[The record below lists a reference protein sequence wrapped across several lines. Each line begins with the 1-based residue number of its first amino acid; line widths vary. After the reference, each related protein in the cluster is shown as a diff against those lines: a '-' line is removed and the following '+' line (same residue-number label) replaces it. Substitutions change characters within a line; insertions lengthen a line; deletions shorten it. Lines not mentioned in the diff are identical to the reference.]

1 MSAVMSVAVPA
12 ESALHPSLAKA
23 SFHDA
28 YSAPLSDGAL
38 TPTEI
43 FLRTIDATP
52 RWVSGLMAIRNRVVV
67 TNKTPTGLNRGF
79 GGPKDVGSISR
90 GARKPASAYRIGD
103 PIGIFTIVA
112 IREDELLLG
121 IDDSHLDVRV
131 AVTKPWGDR
140 SRRYVVSTVVNV
152 HNSMGRAYMVP
163 VGAIHP
169 FIVRALMRASRV

>member
-52 RWVSGLMAIRNRVVV
+52 RWVSGLMAIRNRVVRLF
-67 TNKTPTGLNRGF
+67 GL
-79 GGPKDVGSISR
+79 KDVGSMSR

-103 PIGIFTIVA
+103 RIGIFTIVA